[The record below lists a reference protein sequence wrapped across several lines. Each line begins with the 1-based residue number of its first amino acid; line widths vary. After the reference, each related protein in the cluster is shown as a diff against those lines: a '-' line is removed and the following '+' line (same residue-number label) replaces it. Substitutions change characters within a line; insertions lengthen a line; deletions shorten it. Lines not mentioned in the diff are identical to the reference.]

1 MKHQTRDNLIY
12 LAVGLGL
19 AALFAFDVFYSDS
32 HGRKMWIPSKFAF
45 RATTTLGLLAYFVI
59 REMLRRK
66 ATLAQ
71 TLASVLF
78 ASLLQLGIMIGFRGI
93 IDQLPGLAYSAVA
106 VLEIFFLWQ
115 LSVQSAFYLVRV
127 RRP

>member
-1 MKHQTRDNLIY
+1 MKQQTRDNLIY
-12 LAVGLGL
+12 LSVGIGL
-19 AALFAFDVFYSDS
+19 AALVTFDAFYSAS
-32 HGRKMWIPSKFAF
+32 HNRKMWMPSKFAF
-45 RATTTLGLLAYFVI
+45 RAVTAPSLLAYFVI

-78 ASLLQLGIMIGFRGI
+78 ATLLQLGIMFSLREI
-93 IDQLPGLAYSAVA
+93 IDQLPGLLYSAVA
-106 VLEIFFLWQ
+106 VVEMFFVWQ
-115 LSVQSAFYLVRV
+115 LSVQSTFYLFGV